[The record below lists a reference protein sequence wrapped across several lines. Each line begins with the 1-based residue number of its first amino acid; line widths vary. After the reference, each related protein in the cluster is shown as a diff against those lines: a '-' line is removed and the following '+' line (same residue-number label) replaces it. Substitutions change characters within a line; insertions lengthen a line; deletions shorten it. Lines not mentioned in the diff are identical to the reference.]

1 MSTLSLGY
9 FRNMFLSMLLLCSLL
24 WKIGF
29 LQGNDCSKWA
39 IKVRCNVVSAMA
51 VWRLVIIFSL
61 IVVLASEFENSACSG
76 VELSSLLLYG
86 MILCSLAV
94 KVRERNLC
102 FFLLCRLVFWVVV
115 YNLWHTRN
123 ELRHA
128 GSPSTEEQILKKVMW
143 EVRTR
148 LARSENF
155 PKTRENISLSSL
167 WNLPSE
173 MLV

>member
-1 MSTLSLGY
+1 
-9 FRNMFLSMLLLCSLL
+9 MLF
-24 WKIGF
+24 I
-29 LQGNDCSKWA
+29 
-39 IKVRCNVVSAMA
+39 
-51 VWRLVIIFSL
+51 
-61 IVVLASEFENSACSG
+61 
-76 VELSSLLLYG
+76 
-86 MILCSLAV
+86 
-94 KVRERNLC
+94 
-102 FFLLCRLVFWVVV
+102 LCRLVFGAVV

-128 GSPSTEEQILKKVMW
+128 GSPRTEEQILKKVMW

-148 LARSENF
+148 LAGSDNF